1 MTSIT
6 SITLNH
12 PNYIPQ
18 LKDVATLVSVEIS
31 VPSFSITDK
40 QVSDEVNA
48 QKRASKH
55 ASKVTK
61 QLMADCPEYKA
72 ITNKRSSIMSSW
84 LPLLTYLWAAGLY
97 LLPNSRL
104 AQFKKE
110 VAVHIAEFNALVQ
123 AFLNVYEDT
132 IAKQA
137 FVQGDMFK
145 RDDYPTRDE
154 VARKFSINVYMQE
167 VPSGDFRNV
176 IGQEA
181 VQDAVR
187 DLQEQAS
194 NYVQAMADRQVED
207 FRKVIDQ
214 LIHACRI
221 ETNVGENGEIKVER
235 GRLYQ
240 STFDKALEYCEVLKD
255 MNIMGNPALDALR
268 LDIQKTLGGLTVEQV
283 RDSDSKRITIKE
295 DLEDIKN
302 RFGF

>member
-1 MTSIT
+1 
-6 SITLNH
+6 
-12 PNYIPQ
+12 
-18 LKDVATLVSVEIS
+18 
-31 VPSFSITDK
+31 
-40 QVSDEVNA
+40 
-48 QKRASKH
+48 
-55 ASKVTK
+55 
-61 QLMADCPEYKA
+61 
-72 ITNKRSSIMSSW
+72 MSSW
-84 LPLLTYLWAAGLY
+84 LTPMTYDWAGSLRM
-97 LLPNSRL
+97 LPNTRL
-104 AQFKKE
+104 PQFKKE
-110 VAVHIAEFNALVQ
+110 AAVHIAEFNALVQ

-145 RDDYPTRDE
+145 RDDYPTREQIAD
-154 VARKFSINVYMQE
+154 RFRINVYMQDI
-167 VPSGDFRNV
+167 PSGDFRNV

-214 LIHACRI
+214 LIRACRI
-221 ETNVGENGEIKVER
+221 ETNVGEDGEIKVER

-295 DLEDIKN
+295 DLEDIKS